1 MMMRFIKSWP
11 ALALVAVFAATGS
24 AQADFKVQ
32 FTDVG
37 MGITTGPIA
46 VTDGGT
52 IGIVV
57 GNFKISGVTT
67 ITNNPGDSTS
77 AWISINN
84 AAVTNTSGSTGTL
97 MAMESANDFSAPTG
111 PSLFLDS
118 NANGLVASGLLLGDS
133 VLTPS
138 HFTSYVNSDNA
149 LFSTVGAVASPVI
162 SFNATGSGFGFGQL
176 VPVSSNGFALG
187 GNYSITNVGYY
198 TLSAGTR
205 VTGTLGYSAVIV
217 PEPASMVMAGIGS
230 CIVLFGSVVRRRR
243 NASVAV

>member
-1 MMMRFIKSWP
+1 MMLRFIKSWP
-11 ALALVAVFAATGS
+11 ALMVVLAATGS
-24 AQADFKVQ
+24 ANAGFQVQ

-37 MGITTGPIA
+37 AGISTGPIA
-46 VTDGGT
+46 VTNGGT
-52 IGIVV
+52 IGVTV
-57 GNFKISGVTT
+57 GNFTISGVTT
-67 ITNNPGDSTS
+67 ITNNPGDATS

-84 AAVTNTSGSTGTL
+84 AAVTNTSGSTDTL
-97 MAMESANDFSAPTG
+97 IAMESANDFTAPTG
-111 PSLFLDS
+111 PSLFLQSTAD
-118 NANGLVASGLLLGDS
+118 GLVASGLLLGDS
-133 VLTPS
+133 VSTPS
-138 HFTSYVNSDNA
+138 HFTSYVNGNDT

-162 SFNATGSGFGFGQL
+162 SFTATGSGFGFGQL

-198 TLSAGTR
+198 TLTPGTR

-243 NASVAV
+243 HASFAV